1 MRTAV
6 LMVAM
11 LILGLII
18 GGIVGAVG
26 GGRTVTFTQTAVV
39 PTIVMI
45 TETRMTTVEVT
56 REITWTQLVTITQTV
71 TPTPPPAE
79 GTYSLKILEVIVD
92 KVFDKDND
100 YYIFMLEIS
109 YKGRRSWSF
118 NSLYLTL
125 LSDKGY
131 KYSTTF
137 SLAIR
142 QPLGAIELKDGEAAK
157 GQVSFKLPKGEK
169 PSKLI
174 YEDKLWNIK
183 IEITDIPSPSRQVSW
198 IYFAETKVQSEYSFI
213 WASASIKTPGNAFY
227 SGEVIEVELRIKYSR
242 VTGNPSSITV
252 TSITVDRFEI
262 VSIDPRPP
270 ITLKDGDEA
279 TVKLMLK
286 VPEEGYS
293 GNLKITI
300 RT

>member
-1 MRTAV
+1 
-6 LMVAM
+6 M

-39 PTIVMI
+39 PTTVMI

-56 REITWTQLVTITQTV
+56 REVTRAQLVTITQTV

-92 KVFDKDND
+92 KVFDKDHD
-100 YYIFMLEIS
+100 YYIFMLEAS
-109 YKGRRSWSF
+109 YMGRRSWSF

-125 LSDKGY
+125 VSDKGY
-131 KYSTTF
+131 KYSTAF

-142 QPLGAIELKDGEAAK
+142 QFLGAVELKDGEATK
-157 GQVSFKLPKGEK
+157 GQVAFKLPKGEK
-169 PSKLI
+169 PSKLV
-174 YEDKLWNIK
+174 YEDKLWDIK
-183 IEITDIPSPSRQVSW
+183 LEITDIPAPSRQVSW
-198 IYFAETKVQSEYSFI
+198 ISFVETKVQSEYSFI
-213 WASASIKTPGNAFY
+213 LTSASIKTPGNAFY
-227 SGEVIEVELRIKYSR
+227 SGEEIEVELRIKYSR
-242 VTGNPSSITV
+242 WIGNPSSITV
-252 TSITVDRFEI
+252 TSITVDKFEI
-262 VSIDPRPP
+262 VSIDPRQP
-270 ITLKDGDEA
+270 ITLKDEDEI
-279 TVKLMLK
+279 TVKLVLK

-300 RT
+300 RA

>member
-1 MRTAV
+1 VRAAI
-6 LMVAM
+6 LAVAM
-11 LILGLII
+11 LVLGLILGGAI
-18 GGIVGAVG
+18 GAAG
-26 GGRTVTFTQTAVV
+26 GGRTVTFTQTEVV
-39 PTIVMI
+39 PTTIKI
-45 TETRMTTVEVT
+45 TETRISTMEVV
-56 REITWTQLVTITQTV
+56 RTQLVTVTQTV

-79 GTYSLKILEVIVD
+79 GTYSLKILEVVVD
-92 KVFDKDND
+92 KVFDKDHD
-100 YYIFMLEIS
+100 YYIFMLEAS

-125 LSDKGY
+125 VSDRGY

-142 QPLGAIELKDGEAAK
+142 QFLGAIELKDGEATK

-169 PSKLI
+169 PSKLV
-174 YEDKLWNIK
+174 YEDKLWDIK
-183 IEITDIPSPSRQVSW
+183 IEITDIPAPSRQVSW
-198 IYFAETKVQSEYSFI
+198 ISFAETKVQSEYSFI
-213 WASASIKTPGNAFY
+213 WASASIKTSGAAFY

-242 VTGNPSSITV
+242 WIGNPSSITV
-252 TSITVDRFEI
+252 TSITVDKFEI

-286 VPEEGYS
+286 VPEEGYR

-300 RT
+300 QA

>member
-18 GGIVGAVG
+18 GGVVGAVG
-26 GGRTVTFTQTAVV
+26 GGRTVTFIQTAVV
-39 PTIVMI
+39 PTTVMI
-45 TETRMTTVEVT
+45 TETRITTVEVV
-56 REITWTQLVTITQTV
+56 RTQLVTTTQTV

-79 GTYSLKILEVIVD
+79 GTYSLKILEVVVD
-92 KVFDKDND
+92 KVFDKDHDN
-100 YYIFMLEIS
+100 YIFMLEAS

-125 LSDKGY
+125 VSDRGF

-142 QPLGAIELKDGEAAK
+142 QPMGAIELKDGEAVM

-169 PSKLI
+169 PSKLV
-174 YEDKLWNIK
+174 YEDKLWDIK
-183 IEITDIPSPSRQVSW
+183 IELTDIPAPSRQVSW
-198 IYFAETKVQSEYSFI
+198 ISFAETKVQSEYSFI

-242 VTGNPSSITV
+242 WIGNPSSITV

-286 VPEEGYS
+286 VPEEGYR

-300 RT
+300 QA

>member
-1 MRTAV
+1 VRAAI
-6 LMVAM
+6 LAVAM
-11 LILGLII
+11 LVLGLILGGAI
-18 GGIVGAVG
+18 GAAG

-39 PTIVMI
+39 PTTIKI
-45 TETRMTTVEVT
+45 TETRITTVEVM
-56 REITWTQLVTITQTV
+56 RTQLVTITQTV
-71 TPTPPPAE
+71 MPTPPPAE
-79 GTYSLKILEVIVD
+79 GTYSLKILEVVVD
-92 KVFDKDND
+92 KVFDKDHD
-100 YYIFMLEIS
+100 YYIFMLEVS

-125 LSDKGY
+125 VSDRGY

-142 QPLGAIELKDGEAAK
+142 QPLGAIELKDGEAVK

-169 PSKLI
+169 PSKLV
-174 YEDKLWNIK
+174 YEDKLWDIK
-183 IEITDIPSPSRQVSW
+183 IEITDIPAPSRQVSW
-198 IYFAETKVQSEYSFI
+198 ISFAETKVQSEYSFI

-242 VTGNPSSITV
+242 WIGNPSSITV

-286 VPEEGYS
+286 VPEEGYR
-293 GNLKITI
+293 GNLKII
-300 RT
+300 IQA